1 MLESRELS
9 AQRGAATL
17 FSGVDFKLVP
27 GDALLVTGAN
37 GSGKTTLLR
46 IVAGLTR
53 AAQGTLAWRGVP
65 VAPLDP
71 GLRAAVLYIGH
82 AAALKD
88 ELSTEENLAS
98 LANLHGGDASRDAI
112 GGALA
117 AWSLDRQRALPARAL
132 SLGQRRRVG
141 LARLKLVERP
151 LWVLDEPAAA
161 LDAGGISLLCEMLGA
176 HLAHG
181 GMAIVATHQDMV
193 LPPGHAVRSLSLP

>member
-17 FSGVDFKLVP
+17 FSGVDFKLLP

-37 GSGKTTLLR
+37 GSGKTTLLK
-46 IVAGLTR
+46 IAAGLSQAMR
-53 AAQGTLAWRGVP
+53 GTLSWRGAP
-65 VAPLDP
+65 VAPGDA

-88 ELSTEENLAS
+88 ELSAEENLAS
-98 LANLHGGDASRDAI
+98 LASLHGGGASPDAVRA
-112 GGALA
+112 ALA

-141 LARLKLVERP
+141 LARLELAQRP

-161 LDAGGISLLCEMLGA
+161 LDAAGIALLREILGA

-181 GMAIVATHQDMV
+181 GMAIVATHQDLA
-193 LPPGHAVRSLSLP
+193 LPGPRVRSLSLP